1 MGASVWRGWRIA
13 TQSPMSEDSLEAL
26 ITRCP
31 NCDTRFRVS
40 EAQLQVASGQ
50 VRCGACL
57 DVFDGVQHLLFDG
70 EEFDPESSADV
81 DEVLEELEQLPEEQA
96 ADEES
101 IPSDLAALEAAF
113 IADLREAE
121 AEAES
126 VIDSTAETSV
136 YEVIAPLEIA
146 EQAPAEEALDDKVQ
160 TDGAGDDLSE
170 PIAESLAGIV
180 KEPEVAAERGNA
192 DHESAA
198 VEGAADAP
206 ATLLG
211 VFVYE
216 SESLEESQSEKPSH
230 PLAITL
236 IIALLLLLGLPAQV
250 LWFQFDA
257 WVQDPQK
264 RSLYSEICEVLECEL
279 PPLRDVRLII
289 SKKSVIRIHPQ
300 RDDARIVDVLMVNNA
315 SFAQPFPLIE
325 LRATTLQG
333 QLIAGRRFK
342 PAEYLQGEVQPDD
355 LMPARTPVHV
365 SLEIQDPG
373 ERAMNFE
380 VRFR

>member
-1 MGASVWRGWRIA
+1 M
-13 TQSPMSEDSLEAL
+13 
-26 ITRCP
+26 
-31 NCDTRFRVS
+31 
-40 EAQLQVASGQ
+40 
-50 VRCGACL
+50 
-57 DVFDGVQHLLFDG
+57 
-70 EEFDPESSADV
+70 
-81 DEVLEELEQLPEEQA
+81 
-96 ADEES
+96 
-101 IPSDLAALEAAF
+101 
-113 IADLREAE
+113 
-121 AEAES
+121 
-126 VIDSTAETSV
+126 
-136 YEVIAPLEIA
+136 
-146 EQAPAEEALDDKVQ
+146 
-160 TDGAGDDLSE
+160 
-170 PIAESLAGIV
+170 
-180 KEPEVAAERGNA
+180 
-192 DHESAA
+192 
-198 VEGAADAP
+198 
-206 ATLLG
+206 
-211 VFVYE
+211 
-216 SESLEESQSEKPSH
+216 
-230 PLAITL
+230 
-236 IIALLLLLGLPAQV
+236 

-264 RSLYSEICEVLECEL
+264 RSLYVEICEVLECKL

-289 SKKSVIRIHPQ
+289 SKKSVIRIHPE